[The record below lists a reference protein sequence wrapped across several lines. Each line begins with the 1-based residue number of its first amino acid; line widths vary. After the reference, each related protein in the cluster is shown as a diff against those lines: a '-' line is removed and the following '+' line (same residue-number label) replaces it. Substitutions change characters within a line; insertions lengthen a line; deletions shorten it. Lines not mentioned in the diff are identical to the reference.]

1 MHGQTTAT
9 TWTKLNETAESGSS
23 IITLQ
28 HSVNW
33 AIDSQ
38 IIIATT
44 GDFASQNESEVRRV
58 TNISSDGRTLTLD
71 RPLDFTHLGVVLHF
85 NATTIEVRAEV
96 GLLSHNIIFQ
106 GLIFYTSFLHV

>member
-1 MHGQTTAT
+1 
-9 TWTKLNETAESGSS
+9 
-23 IITLQ
+23 LQ

-33 AIDSQ
+33 TIDSQ

-71 RPLDFTHLGVVLHF
+71 RPVDFTHLGVVLQF

-106 GLIFYTSFLHV
+106 GTFTTTQNFSVVECTSSFTRDIFTIDTCSSGQYNT